1 MSDFIKAAR
10 HGDIARM
17 RLLVEKGE
25 ARINEAEKTSK
36 LTALHVAAAN
46 KNEAT
51 TYVLLTETKADPHM
65 KDAKGRRPIDI
76 AMEIGNQ
83 NNIQML
89 YEATHA
95 KNHLSLEQRTKGER
109 ATILPYRTIAN
120 HAARQVGKEQDR
132 GR

>member
-1 MSDFIKAAR
+1 MSDFVQAAR
-10 HGDIARM
+10 EGDIGKM
-17 RLLVEKGE
+17 RLLIESNK
-25 ARINEAEKTSK
+25 ARINETEKGTN
-36 LTALHVAAAN
+36 LTALHAAAAN
-46 KNEAT
+46 KNEST

-76 AMEIGNQ
+76 AMETGNS

-95 KNHLSLEQRTKGER
+95 KNILSIDQRTKGER
-109 ATILPYRTIAN
+109 STILPYRTITY
-120 HAARQVGKEQDR
+120 HAGRQMGKDQDQ

>member
-1 MSDFIKAAR
+1 MSEFVKAAR
-10 HGDIARM
+10 EGDIGRIRFLLESNKAR
-17 RLLVEKGE
+17 VDETEKG
-25 ARINEAEKTSK
+25 TK

-51 TYVLLTETKADPHM
+51 AYVLLTETKADPHL

-76 AMEIGNQ
+76 AMETGNEK
-83 NNIQML
+83 NIQMF

-95 KNHLSLEQRTKGER
+95 KNMLSIDQRTKGER
-109 ATILPYRTIAN
+109 STILPYRTITYQAG
-120 HAARQVGKEQDR
+120 RQIGKQQDQ